1 MSAKKVVAIL
11 VFAALALALVIG
23 GQIGR
28 QSLVQ
33 VSGVASPDT
42 SSDKRSGAQ
51 TVTAP
56 AAASTTAN
64 HSAQQATSASQTLPI
79 KQPDLTLNARGALH
93 THALDDEHTSLPP
106 ALAADIEQRRIPQ
119 SQLLLT
125 PNRNGGYSMDAKG
138 QYHTVVVAFIDENG
152 QLRTEERIVYP
163 LTDQPP
169 AIPAAPPAANAKP
182 GKPRGLLCTR

>member
-11 VFAALALALVIG
+11 VFVALALALVIG

-56 AAASTTAN
+56 ASTTAN

-93 THALDDEHTSLPP
+93 THAQDDEHTSLPP

-182 GKPRGLLCTR
+182 GKP

>member
-93 THALDDEHTSLPP
+93 THAQDDEHTSLPP

-119 SQLLLT
+119 SHLLLT

-169 AIPAAPPAANAKP
+169 AIPAAPPASNAKP
-182 GKPRGLLCTR
+182 GKP

>member
-1 MSAKKVVAIL
+1 MSAKKVVALL
-11 VFAALALALVIG
+11 VFATLALALVIG

-64 HSAQQATSASQTLPI
+64 HSAQQTASASQTPPI
-79 KQPDLTLNARGALH
+79 KQPDLTLNAQGALH
-93 THALDDEHTSLPP
+93 THAQDDEHTSLPP

-125 PNRNGGYSMDAKG
+125 PNRSGGYSMDVKG

-169 AIPAAPPAANAKP
+169 AIPATPPAANAKP
-182 GKPRGLLCTR
+182 GKP